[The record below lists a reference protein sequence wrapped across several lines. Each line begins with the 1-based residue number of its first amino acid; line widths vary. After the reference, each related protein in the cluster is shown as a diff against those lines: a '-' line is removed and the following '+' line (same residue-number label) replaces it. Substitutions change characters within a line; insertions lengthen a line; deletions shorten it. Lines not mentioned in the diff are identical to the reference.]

1 MKSKNKAMEER
12 VMKHAGNFISDYG
25 VKGWSMDDLASAA
38 GITKRTLYKIISSK
52 EQLVHDIVFHDM
64 KENAEAFVQILH
76 TGPDFSEYLDLI
88 IFKIP
93 ELLKNSYI
101 NRYKDILHEYP
112 DIENEIVHEN
122 EKVRDHMKEFFRIGI
137 DKGYLRKEI
146 KPDQMNDM
154 LAAIMIFFVK
164 YSESQVEATEK
175 IREALRYMLHGCV
188 NHEGNKI

>member
-12 VMKHAGNFISDYG
+12 VLKSAKNFISSYG

-38 GITKRTLYKIISSK
+38 GITKRTLYKIISTK
-52 EQLVHDIVFHDM
+52 EQLVHDIVF
-64 KENAEAFVQILH
+64 ENIRENREAFFQILQS
-76 TGPDFSEYLDLI
+76 GPDFGEYIDLI

-112 DIENEIVHEN
+112 DIEAEIVREN
-122 EKVRDHMKEFFRIGI
+122 EQVNSHMRDFFQNGV

-146 KPDQMNDM
+146 RPEHMSQM

-164 YSESQVEATEK
+164 YSDSQEDATEK
-175 IREALRYMLHGCV
+175 IREALRYMLHGCINSV
-188 NHEGNKI
+188 EHKI

>member
-12 VMKHAGNFISDYG
+12 VLKSAQNFISSYG

-52 EQLVHDIVFHDM
+52 EQLVHDIVFSEI
-64 KENAEAFVQILH
+64 KENAEAFVQILQ
-76 TGPDFSEYLDLI
+76 TGPDFDEYIKLI

-112 DIENEIVHEN
+112 DIEAGLIHEN
-122 EKVRDHMKEFFRIGI
+122 EKVKNHMTEFFQIGI
-137 DKGYLRKEI
+137 DRGYLRK
-146 KPDQMNDM
+146 DMNPELMNNM

-164 YSESQVEATEK
+164 YSDSQEDATEK
-175 IREALRYMLHGCV
+175 IHEALRYMLHGCI
-188 NHEGNKI
+188 NSDELRI